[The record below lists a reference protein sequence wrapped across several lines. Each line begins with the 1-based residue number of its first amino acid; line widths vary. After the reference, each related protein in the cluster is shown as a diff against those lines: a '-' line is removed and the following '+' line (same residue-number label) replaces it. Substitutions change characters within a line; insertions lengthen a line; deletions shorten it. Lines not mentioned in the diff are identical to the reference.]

1 MESEQTYTTRSTV
14 RTGPLRQGTPT
25 GDAHR
30 IGPPDTSTGWLDRNG
45 PGGEKRCL
53 PFERIPLGCT
63 FVPIGGSPAPPG
75 RTKCWSRPVPRR
87 IYPTAPI
94 SPTTMSDN
102 RANDHIHVFLVDD
115 HPAIREALADTID
128 GTMDMEVCGQASSSD
143 EAFRMIEQLEPDVA
157 IVDISLNDAHG
168 LDLVQNVRAQYPDVK
183 MVVFSM
189 YDENVYAERAIRAG
203 ASGYLMKSEPTKS
216 VIEAIRS
223 VDRGEVY
230 LSRRM
235 ASRILNKVAMGR
247 STEPSFAI
255 DELTDREMAVFQ
267 MLGQG
272 YSVQDIQER
281 LSLSRKTIE
290 TYRRRAKE
298 KLGFDT
304 VSELLQYAV
313 QWTYGQGTQ
322 GPSATPR
329 HDR

>member
-1 MESEQTYTTRSTV
+1 MTSPNRST
-14 RTGPLRQGTPT
+14 
-25 GDAHR
+25 
-30 IGPPDTSTGWLDRNG
+30 N
-45 PGGEKRCL
+45 
-53 PFERIPLGCT
+53 
-63 FVPIGGSPAPPG
+63 
-75 RTKCWSRPVPRR
+75 
-87 IYPTAPI
+87 
-94 SPTTMSDN
+94 
-102 RANDHIHVFLVDD
+102 HIRVFIVDD
-115 HPAIREALADTID
+115 HPAIREAIRDTIE
-128 GTMDMEVCGQASSSD
+128 GTIDMEICGEASSSD
-143 EAFRMIEQLEPDVA
+143 DAFREIEELQPDVA

-168 LDLVQNVRAQYPDVK
+168 LDLVQNVRSQHPEVR

-203 ASGYLMKSEPTKS
+203 ASGYLMKSEPTKNI
-216 VIEAIRS
+216 VEAIRS
-223 VDRGEVY
+223 VHDGEVY

-247 STEPSFAI
+247 SSEPSFAI

-272 YSVQDIQER
+272 YSVQEIQDR

-313 QWTYGQGTQ
+313 QWTYSQGSPRVTPQ
-322 GPSATPR
+322 PSEASE
-329 HDR
+329 

>member
-1 MESEQTYTTRSTV
+1 
-14 RTGPLRQGTPT
+14 
-25 GDAHR
+25 
-30 IGPPDTSTGWLDRNG
+30 
-45 PGGEKRCL
+45 
-53 PFERIPLGCT
+53 
-63 FVPIGGSPAPPG
+63 
-75 RTKCWSRPVPRR
+75 
-87 IYPTAPI
+87 
-94 SPTTMSDN
+94 MSDN

-203 ASGYLMKSEPTKS
+203 ASGYLMKSEPTKN

-322 GPSATPR
+322 GPSATPS

>member
-1 MESEQTYTTRSTV
+1 M
-14 RTGPLRQGTPT
+14 
-25 GDAHR
+25 A
-30 IGPPDTSTGWLDRNG
+30 TSSN
-45 PGGEKRCL
+45 
-53 PFERIPLGCT
+53 
-63 FVPIGGSPAPPG
+63 
-75 RTKCWSRPVPRR
+75 
-87 IYPTAPI
+87 
-94 SPTTMSDN
+94 N
-102 RANDHIHVFLVDD
+102 RASDHIRVFIVDD
-115 HPAIREALADTID
+115 HPAIREAVADTID
-128 GTMDMEVCGQASSSD
+128 GTMDLEICGQASSSD
-143 EAFRMIEQLEPDVA
+143 EAFRMIEDLEPDVA

-183 MVVFSM
+183 MIVFSM

-223 VDRGEVY
+223 VHRGEVY
-230 LSRRM
+230 LSRKM

-247 STEPSFAI
+247 NSEPSFAI

-272 YSVQDIQER
+272 YSVQEIQDR

-313 QWTYGQGTQ
+313 QWTYGQGTH
-322 GPSATPR
+322 GRDADVPTPKPPAAK
-329 HDR
+329 